1 MRELRAGRLL
11 LEPQVAAHAAEMF
24 AVLADPAIYEFE
36 GAPPKSRSWLA
47 RRFAGLEA
55 RRSPDGKERWL
66 NWVVRLP
73 NGELAGYVQATI
85 GASGI
90 AHIAY
95 VLASRYWRRGIGKAS
110 VGAMIEE
117 LAAAYGV
124 TAYAATLKSGNHRSR
139 ALLRSLGFRGWPT
152 RVRPVPQHQADEI
165 VRYKSVRKR
174 KKDAAEGAGL
184 EVPSWQ
190 RAEEFLRAVRASR
203 SLHRGWVTPPVDRTA
218 YRRFVAGA
226 QSPTRAGFFVIALDG
241 SLAGV
246 INVGEIVGGN
256 LQSAYLGYYALEPHA
271 GRGVMR
277 AGLRLVIEHC
287 FGKLRLHRLEANI
300 QPENARSIALVRG
313 LGFRQ
318 EGFSPR
324 YLKVCGRWRDHE
336 RWALLVDDWRRRPP

>member
-1 MRELRAGRLL
+1 VRELRAGRLV
-11 LEPQVAAHAAEMF
+11 LEPQVTAHAAEMF
-24 AVLADPAIYEFE
+24 AVLSDSAIYEFE
-36 GAPPKSRSWLA
+36 GAPPKSRNWLA
-47 RRFAGLEA
+47 RRFAGLES

-73 NGELAGYVQATI
+73 NGELAGYVQATL
-85 GASGI
+85 GTSGV

-95 VLASRYWRRGIGKAS
+95 ALASRYWRRGIGKAS
-110 VGAMIEE
+110 VGAMLEE

-124 TAYAATLKSGNHRSR
+124 TAFAATLKTGNHRSR
-139 ALLRSLGFRGWPT
+139 ALLRSLGFRGWPA
-152 RVRPVPQHQADEI
+152 RVRPVPPHEADEI
-165 VRYKSVRKR
+165 VWYKAVRKR
-174 KKDAAEGAGL
+174 KRDAAESTTRL
-184 EVPSWQ
+184 EVPSRE

-203 SLHRGWVTPPVDRTA
+203 DLHRGWVTPPSDRA
-218 YRRFVAGA
+218 SFRRFVAGA
-226 QSPTRAGFFVIALDG
+226 RSPTRAGYFVVAVDG

-246 INVGEIVGGN
+246 INVSEIVRGY

-287 FGKLRLHRLEANI
+287 FDKLRLHRLEANI
-300 QPENARSIALVRG
+300 QPANARSIALVRG

-336 RWALLVDDWRRRPP
+336 RWALLADDWRGRE